1 MNASAAILA
10 LILGL
15 FSVIAITVWW
25 PNPLDRETPPTYE
38 EPLLRGVSVPRPT
51 RRDRH

>member
-1 MNASAAILA
+1 MNASAAIVA

-25 PNPLDRETPPTYE
+25 PNPLDRETPPPYE
-38 EPLLRGVSVPRPT
+38 EPLLRGASVPRPT
-51 RRDRH
+51 RREHH